1 MRERDAPRSMTL
13 CFGATSRNIP
23 AMNEGGNAMTFWTDR
38 LDDLAAGNA
47 SLPPVTERLKMG
59 ALTKW
64 EPGYVL
70 KEWPLDE
77 AFLNPG
83 NILYGG
89 YLSCLA
95 DQMLS
100 FVGMTV
106 LGDAES
112 MRTSDLQ
119 ISYFRPVAEGPLKI
133 EGRLV
138 NRSRA
143 LIHAGVT
150 FTLPDGRLAARA
162 TGVLSVVL
170 NDPNL
175 AAARAAKAGKEG

>member
-1 MRERDAPRSMTL
+1 MTH
-13 CFGATSRNIP
+13 
-23 AMNEGGNAMTFWTDR
+23 WTDR
-38 LDDLAAGNA
+38 LDELAAGNA
-47 SLPPVTERLKMG
+47 TLPPVTERLKMG
-59 ALTKW
+59 ALAKW
-64 EPGYVL
+64 EPGYVQ

-83 NILYGG
+83 NVLYGG

-95 DQMLS
+95 DQMLT
-100 FVGMTV
+100 FTAMTV
-106 LGDAES
+106 LTDTES

-119 ISYFRPVAEGPLKI
+119 ISYFRPVTAGPLLI

-150 FTLPDGRLAARA
+150 FTLPDGKLAARA
-162 TGVLSVVL
+162 TGVMAIVQ

-175 AAARAAKAGKEG
+175 AAVLAAKAKNAD

>member
-1 MRERDAPRSMTL
+1 MTH
-13 CFGATSRNIP
+13 
-23 AMNEGGNAMTFWTDR
+23 WTDR
-38 LDDLAAGNA
+38 LDELAAGNA
-47 SLPPVTERLKMG
+47 TIPPVTERLKMG
-59 ALTKW
+59 ALAKW

-83 NILYGG
+83 NVLYGG

-95 DQMLS
+95 DQMLT
-100 FVGMTV
+100 FTAMTV
-106 LGDAES
+106 LTDTES

-119 ISYFRPVAEGPLKI
+119 ISYFRPVTAGPLKI

-150 FTLPDGRLAARA
+150 FTLPDGKLAARA
-162 TGVLSVVL
+162 TGVMAIVQ

-175 AAARAAKAGKEG
+175 AAAKAAKAKNAG